1 LVKILC
7 NPQFTKYTLEVN
19 HTFAG
24 ISSNMS
30 LQPQTLQLF
39 SPENWKQYELI
50 DAGNGEKLERFDKI
64 ITRRPEPQALWDK
77 LMSEKEWERL
87 ADVTFVQKGS
97 HNGEWK
103 KHKPVADRWPINY
116 KHKQLDISLNLSLT
130 SFKHVGVFPEQALN
144 WDFIFEKT
152 KAMKLSE
159 APRVLNLFAYTGG
172 ASLAAKAAGADI
184 THVDSIKQVISWS
197 RENMESS
204 GLTDI
209 RWVVEDA
216 LKFVKRE
223 AKRGKKYNGII
234 LDPPAYG
241 IGANGER
248 WKLEECINEMLSEL
262 SGLLDDKNYFFVLNM
277 YSLGMSALITENLV
291 KNNFGKK
298 ADDMEKGEVY
308 LPATSGLKLPLG
320 ILARFTN
327 I

>member
-1 LVKILC
+1 MTAK
-7 NPQFTKYTLEVN
+7 NNQE
-19 HTFAG
+19 
-24 ISSNMS
+24 NM
-30 LQPQTLQLF
+30 QLF
-39 SPENWKQYELI
+39 APANWKQYELI
-50 DAGNGEKLERFDKI
+50 DAGNGEKLERFDKL

-77 LMSEKEWERL
+77 LLPESEWKKM

-97 HNGEWK
+97 HSGEWR
-103 KHKPVADRWPINY
+103 KHKPVSDKWPIRY
-116 KHKQLDISLNLSLT
+116 SHGDLTIQFNLSLT
-130 SFKHVGVFPEQALN
+130 SFKHVGIFPEQALN

-159 APRVLNLFAYTGG
+159 APKVLNLFAYTGG
-172 ASLAAKAAGADI
+172 ASLAAKAAGADV

-204 GLTDI
+204 NLNDI

-248 WKLEECINEMLSEL
+248 WKLDENINEILTEIAQI
-262 SGLLDDKNYFFVLNM
+262 LDPKNNFLVLNM
-277 YSLGMSALITENLV
+277 YSLGMSALITENLIRAHFG
-291 KNNFGKK
+291 NNHQTM
-298 ADDMEKGEVY
+298 DIGEVY
-308 LPATSGLKLPLG
+308 LPTTSGVKLPLG
-320 ILARFTN
+320 ILARFSN
-327 I
+327 LR